1 MKRWILAASIASIP
15 LVCVAIYFYIEI
27 QKAVCLQSYGI
38 WSGLY
43 QGCDL
48 AIEEGYYALTIS
60 PIYAVTLAA
69 IWLLLFLLISIVLKR
84 FKFLNR

>member
-15 LVCVAIYFYIEI
+15 LVCVAIYFYMEI

-38 WSGLY
+38 WLGLY